1 MWRQPRNHYPS
12 PPFHLLFTR
21 GSDSRDCVA
30 RPLSKLFSRSSPLF
44 ARPSYL
50 NSCSISFLHG
60 LSSPNLTFV
69 PPFVSSSRMSRA
81 PSNSIFVALSVS
93 SPCTSQVPPNL
104 TLTPCPSSLRTRVG
118 FPSTRFSVPCP
129 SPLCAWVGL
138 LPTQF
143 LFTILCYKYLSVKL

>member
-1 MWRQPRNHYPS
+1 
-12 PPFHLLFTR
+12 
-21 GSDSRDCVA
+21 
-30 RPLSKLFSRSSPLF
+30 
-44 ARPSYL
+44 
-50 NSCSISFLHG
+50 
-60 LSSPNLTFV
+60 
-69 PPFVSSSRMSRA
+69 MSRA